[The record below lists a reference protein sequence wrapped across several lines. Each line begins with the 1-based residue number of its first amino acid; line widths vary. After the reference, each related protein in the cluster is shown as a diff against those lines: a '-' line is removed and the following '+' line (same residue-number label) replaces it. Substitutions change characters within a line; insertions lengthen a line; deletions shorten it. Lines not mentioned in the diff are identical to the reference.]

1 MAINQDFEFKTLP
14 NGVVIAV
21 KKQKEKEKKIE
32 KEQAQSLSRRRSTEV
47 LVLSDKYLY
56 RRAFSTMQLIKAIKP
71 EDLKVGNSI
80 HVITGG
86 NVDQLSYLEL
96 MILQQTISYCM
107 ISTWCMSEEDVK
119 QIEEWIDQGLI
130 EKIDFYVGEI
140 FPSQYTAG
148 FAMLNR
154 LVERTNCGRVAVF
167 RNHSKI
173 IAGYGEKYPFC
184 VETSANVNTN
194 PRTEQGVITINGELV
209 DFYKAYFDG
218 IKGFNETK
226 DNKQKENKQW
236 DNLNEA

>member
-14 NGVVIAV
+14 NGTVIAV
-21 KKQKEKEKKIE
+21 KKQKEKKVKHQEA
-32 KEQAQSLSRRRSTEV
+32 AQGLSRRRTTEV
-47 LVLSDKYLY
+47 LVLSDKFLY
-56 RRAFSTMQLIKAIKP
+56 RRAFSTMKLLKAINP
-71 EDLKVGNSI
+71 EDLKLGNSI

-96 MILQQTISYCM
+96 MIMHQPINYCLL
-107 ISTWCMSEEDVK
+107 STWCMGEEDIK

-130 EKIDFYVGEI
+130 KKIDFYVGEI
-140 FPSQYTAG
+140 FPSQYTIG

-154 LVERTNCGRVAVF
+154 LIERTNCGRVAVF

-236 DNLNEA
+236 DNLNEV